1 LHELHRLVEYL
12 QILFLFK
19 VREKRLKK
27 QGATTRNLL
36 PHSPRK
42 TKSGNFIC
50 FVDKKNTYCGL
61 PTLLRFL
68 FAAVFSGFFLRIR
81 SVLQRAAMTTIE
93 MKTVENRRKL
103 VPAKIKR
110 DSSDEFFVEKIEKNV
125 RVY

>member
-1 LHELHRLVEYL
+1 
-12 QILFLFK
+12 
-19 VREKRLKK
+19 
-27 QGATTRNLL
+27 
-36 PHSPRK
+36 
-42 TKSGNFIC
+42 
-50 FVDKKNTYCGL
+50 
-61 PTLLRFL
+61 LRAAYTVAFL